1 MALTGEADSRHTRTD
16 AQLQRFLV
24 TPRARE
30 PAPRDCED
38 PRVLI
43 TTSLLSRGLDFGPDV
58 RHVFLPDAG
67 RRGGASAHAANNNAL
82 ELLHR
87 AGRSAR
93 AGRAGSVVLFDRE
106 SAPGR
111 SKVLINRRGQK
122 RGIVRGQMDLLV
134 RELRHRS
141 RS

>member
-1 MALTGEADSRHTRTD
+1 M
-16 AQLQRFLV
+16 
-24 TPRARE
+24 
-30 PAPRDCED
+30 
-38 PRVLI
+38 LI

-67 RRGGASAHAANNNAL
+67 RRGGASTHAVNNNAL